1 MMVCDLLG
9 QSAIHALSLW
19 PAGLGLRPSS
29 LASLMIGASWPRCAV
44 AAASALRSN
53 SSVTALTIVSQFG
66 NCEQARQIWRP
77 WELMVNP
84 CTHERV
90 QKPRRRFTLRALA
103 RGASDTAASYF
114 GLDPGGIAALA
125 GVQVLPGSVLGMSG

>member
-1 MMVCDLLG
+1 MMVCDLRG
-9 QSAIHALSLW
+9 ESAIHALSLW

-29 LASLMIGASWPRCAV
+29 LASLMIGASWSRCAV
-44 AAASALRSN
+44 CRQCVALQLLGDCSDD
-53 SSVTALTIVSQFG
+53 VSQFG
-66 NCEQARQIWRP
+66 NCEQSRQIWRP

-103 RGASDTAASYF
+103 RGASDTATSY
-114 GLDPGGIAALA
+114 
-125 GVQVLPGSVLGMSG
+125 